1 MGLRQRE
8 EKEEK
13 ITDFSHRSGVQMQ
26 IGREG
31 KEHNCTQ
38 KEKGKVKATKTFE
51 KKKGIYLHLL
61 WPRAEVVL
69 AHSEVDDPRYAAC
82 AVVVTLVI

>member
-1 MGLRQRE
+1 MRQRE

-31 KEHNCTQ
+31 REKNTIALKRK
-38 KEKGKVKATKTFE
+38 KEK
-51 KKKGIYLHLL
+51 
-61 WPRAEVVL
+61 
-69 AHSEVDDPRYAAC
+69 
-82 AVVVTLVI
+82 